1 MTNTNLKSSNG
12 WPASKDPAEIGI
24 KSFKVPGTNLKIRCA
39 EKVAPLLIGLAAE
52 FHETIEPIDK
62 GTLDDWGY
70 AFRMIRGSTD
80 SLSNHSSG
88 TAIDINANLHPLGRE
103 NTFSPENAAKCIAL
117 AKKYGCKWGGTYRNR
132 KDEMHFE
139 IALKRKQTKEL
150 IAKLGL
156 VKDE

>member
-1 MTNTNLKSSNG
+1 MPTILKSSNG
-12 WPASKDPAEIGI
+12 WRASKYAAVIGV
-24 KSFKVPGTNLKIRCA
+24 KSYPIPGTSIKIRLA
-39 EKVAPLLIGLAAE
+39 KKAAPLLVGLATE
-52 FHETIEPIDK
+52 FHKTIEPIDK

-88 TAIDINANLHPLGRE
+88 TAIDLNATKHPLGKE

-132 KDEMHFE
+132 KDDMHFE
-139 IALKRKQTKEL
+139 IDLNRKQVKER
-150 IAKLGL
+150 IKALGL
-156 VKDE
+156 DKAK